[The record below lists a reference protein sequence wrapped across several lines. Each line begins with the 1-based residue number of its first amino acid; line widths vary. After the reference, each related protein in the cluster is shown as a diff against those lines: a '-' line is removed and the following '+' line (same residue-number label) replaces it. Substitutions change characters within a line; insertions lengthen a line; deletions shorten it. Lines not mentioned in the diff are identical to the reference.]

1 MFEENENP
9 VFAPW
14 TPNGGGGPPRL
25 WEFAGHLYT
34 HRWLE
39 PNVSFLKRTLNA
51 SEAVDVLNR
60 AVGRLVDQPEWDV
73 AAAVQADLPLCEETL
88 AARCAALP
96 RLLETIQ
103 EPGKL
108 LDW

>member
-1 MFEENENP
+1 M
-9 VFAPW
+9 
-14 TPNGGGGPPRL
+14 
-25 WEFAGHLYT
+25 
-34 HRWLE
+34 
-39 PNVSFLKRTLNA
+39 SSLKRTLNA

-60 AVGRLVDQPEWDV
+60 AVGRLVDQPECDE
-73 AAAVQADLPLCEETL
+73 AAAVQANLPLCEETL

-103 EPGKL
+103 ELGKL